1 MGLLRDARSCVPRQF
16 ILNPARGESSR
27 ECKAGSGRLGA
38 VSASWLFQKKL
49 ANHRSRPER
58 AESGPLECHPNG
70 HPHLVPDDDKQWVE
84 ATQTAR
90 DANVVA
96 PA

>member
-1 MGLLRDARSCVPRQF
+1 MQSRIRSFGCRFRFMAVP
-16 ILNPARGESSR
+16 
-27 ECKAGSGRLGA
+27 
-38 VSASWLFQKKL
+38 KKL